1 QAGKDGRRSQ
11 GIHGERIKMG
21 YTMKDVAERAGVS
34 LSTVSHV
41 LNKTR
46 YTAPET
52 ESRVLQAVEDLN
64 FHVNAHARRLAMK
77 QTDLFG
83 LIVSEIANPFFP
95 EIINGFQTA
104 AWKEGF
110 DTLLCNTEHDA
121 TRSQNA
127 IRNMLQSGVRGVAV
141 MSSALDRE
149 AVESLKASGI
159 GVVFYNLGPAEK
171 LISNIQIDYLTGI
184 SQAVDHLIELGHR
197 RIAVISG
204 PQTNRTASA
213 LQKVMVEEL
222 EKRRLRPFPIVESN
236 FKVDGGASAVRVI
249 MGQSSIP
256 TAIFCGNDLIAMGA
270 MSALEEAGVKVP
282 EDVSVVGF
290 DDIFFARLARP
301 PLTTVSVPREQLGE
315 LAFKAL
321 SKMSGSKR
329 RIGVDYRV
337 ETELIVRK
345 STAPRRKS

>member
-1 QAGKDGRRSQ
+1 
-11 GIHGERIKMG
+11 MG

-34 LSTVSHV
+34 LATVSHV

-46 YTAPET
+46 YTTPET
-52 ESRVLQAVEDLN
+52 ESRVLAAVAELN
-64 FHVNAHARRLAMK
+64 YHANAHARRLAMK

-121 TRSQNA
+121 TRSANA
-127 IRNMLQSGVRGVAV
+127 IRNMLQSSVRGVAV
-141 MSSALDRE
+141 MSSALDRK
-149 AVESLKASGI
+149 AVEHLKASQI
-159 GVVFYNLGPAEK
+159 GAVFYNLGPAEK
-171 LISNIQIDYLTGI
+171 LISNIQINYQAGI
-184 SQAVDHLIELGHR
+184 SQSIDHLIELGHR
-197 RIAVISG
+197 EIAVISG
-204 PQTNRTASA
+204 PQTNRTAVA
-213 LQKVMVEEL
+213 LQKAIVDEL
-222 EKRRLRPFPIVESN
+222 QNRRLCPFPILESN

-249 MGQSSIP
+249 MEQSSIP

-290 DDIFFARLARP
+290 DDIYFARLARP
-301 PLTTVSVPREQLGE
+301 PLTTIRVPREQLGE

-321 SKMSGSKR
+321 HKMSRSKR
-329 RIGVDYRV
+329 QMGINYQI
-337 ETELIVRK
+337 ETELVIRK
-345 STAPRRKS
+345 STAPPRKHKLSH

>member
-1 QAGKDGRRSQ
+1 
-11 GIHGERIKMG
+11 MG

-52 ESRVLQAVEDLN
+52 ESRVLRAVEELN
-64 FHVNAHARRLAMK
+64 FHINAHARRLAMK
-77 QTDLFG
+77 QTDLVG

-110 DTLLCNTEHDA
+110 DTLLCNTEHDS
-121 TRSQNA
+121 TRSENA

-141 MSSALDRE
+141 MSSALDRR
-149 AVESLKASGI
+149 AVEGLRAAGI
-159 GVVFYNLGPAEK
+159 GVVFCNLGPAEK
-171 LISNIQIDYLTGI
+171 LISNIQVDYLTGI
-184 SQAVDHLIELGHR
+184 SQSIDHLIELGHHQV
-197 RIAVISG
+197 AVISG
-204 PQTNRTASA
+204 PQTNRTAVA
-213 LQKVMVEEL
+213 LQKAIVEEL
-222 EKRRLRPFPIVESN
+222 EKRRLRPFPILESN

-270 MSALEEAGVKVP
+270 MSALEEAGVKAP
-282 EDVSVVGF
+282 EDVSVIGF
-290 DDIFFARLARP
+290 DDIFFAHLARP
-301 PLTTVSVPREQLGE
+301 PLTTVRIPREQLGE
-315 LAFKAL
+315 IAFKSL
-321 SKMSGSKR
+321 NKMARSKR
-329 RIGVDYRV
+329 QMGVNYLI
-337 ETELIVRK
+337 ETQLVIRR
-345 STAPRRKS
+345 STAPRRDHPLVGPRGLN

>member
-1 QAGKDGRRSQ
+1 
-11 GIHGERIKMG
+11 MG

-52 ESRVLQAVEDLN
+52 ESRVLRAVEELN
-64 FHVNAHARRLAMK
+64 FHINAHARRLAMK
-77 QTDLFG
+77 QTDLVG

-121 TRSQNA
+121 TRSLNS

-141 MSSALDRE
+141 MSSALDRT
-149 AVESLKASGI
+149 AVESLRASGI

-184 SQAVDHLIELGHR
+184 SQSIDHLIELGHR
-197 RIAVISG
+197 QVAVISG
-204 PQTNRTASA
+204 PQTNRTAIA
-213 LQKVMVEEL
+213 LQKAVVEEL
-222 EKRRLRPFPIVESN
+222 EKRRLRPSPILESN

-270 MSALEEAGVKVP
+270 MSALEEAGVKAP
-282 EDVSVVGF
+282 EDVSVIGF
-290 DDIFFARLARP
+290 DDIFFAQLARP
-301 PLTTVSVPREQLGE
+301 PLTTVRIPREQLGE
-315 LAFKAL
+315 MAFKAL
-321 SKMSGSKR
+321 SKMARSKR
-329 RIGVDYRV
+329 GMGVEYRI
-337 ETELIVRK
+337 ETQLVIRK
-345 STAPRRKS
+345 STAPRRDHPLVVPQNLK

>member
-1 QAGKDGRRSQ
+1 
-11 GIHGERIKMG
+11 
-21 YTMKDVAERAGVS
+21 MKDVAERAGVS

-52 ESRVLQAVEDLN
+52 ESRVLQAVEELN
-64 FHVNAHARRLAMK
+64 FHANAHARRLAMK

-141 MSSALDRE
+141 MSSALDRKT
-149 AVESLKASGI
+149 VESLKAAGI

-171 LISNIQIDYLTGI
+171 LISNIEINYLTGI
-184 SQAVDHLIELGHR
+184 SQAIDHLIELGHR
-197 RIAVISG
+197 EIAVISG
-204 PQTNRTASA
+204 PQTNRTAIA
-213 LQKVMVEEL
+213 MKKAIVEGL
-222 EKRRLRPFPIVESN
+222 EKRWLRPSPIVESN

-249 MGQSSIP
+249 MEQSSIP

-270 MSALEEAGVKVP
+270 MSALEEAGVKAP
-282 EDVSVVGF
+282 EDVSIIGF
-290 DDIFFARLARP
+290 DDIFFSQLSRP
-301 PLTTVSVPREQLGE
+301 PLTTIRIPREQLGE

-321 SKMSGSKR
+321 SRISRSKR
-329 RIGVDYRV
+329 RMGAEYQI
-337 ETELIVRK
+337 ETELVIRK
-345 STAPRRKS
+345 STAPRRNHLLRRSS

>member
-1 QAGKDGRRSQ
+1 MA
-11 GIHGERIKMG
+11 H
-21 YTMKDVAERAGVS
+21 TMKDVAERAGVS

-52 ESRVLQAVEDLN
+52 ESRVLQAVKELN

-77 QTDLFG
+77 QTDLVG
-83 LIVSEIANPFFP
+83 LIISEIANPFFP

-110 DTLLCNTEHDA
+110 DTVLCNTEHDA
-121 TRSQNA
+121 TRSRNA

-149 AVESLKASGI
+149 AVESLKSSGI

-171 LISNIQIDYLTGI
+171 LISNIQIDYLRGI

-204 PQTNRTASA
+204 PRTNRTAAA
-213 LQKVMVEEL
+213 LQKAMVEEM
-222 EKRRLRPFPIVESN
+222 EKRRLRPFPILESN

-249 MGQSSIP
+249 MEQSSMP

-270 MSALEEAGVKVP
+270 MSALEEAGVRTP
-282 EDVSVVGF
+282 EDVSVIGF
-290 DDIFFARLARP
+290 DDIFFASLARP
-301 PLTTVSVPREQLGE
+301 PLTTVSVPRERLGE

-329 RIGVDYRV
+329 RMGVEYRV
-337 ETELIVRK
+337 ETELIIRK
-345 STAPRRKS
+345 STAPRRRA

>member
-1 QAGKDGRRSQ
+1 
-11 GIHGERIKMG
+11 
-21 YTMKDVAERAGVS
+21 MKDVAERAGVS

-52 ESRVLQAVEDLN
+52 ESRVLQAVEELN

-77 QTDLFG
+77 QTDLVG

-121 TRSQNA
+121 TRSRNA

-141 MSSALDRE
+141 MSSALDRV

-159 GVVFYNLGPAEK
+159 GAVFYNLGPAEK

-184 SQAVDHLIELGHR
+184 SQAVDHLIGLGHWE
-197 RIAVISG
+197 IAVISG
-204 PQTNRTASA
+204 PRANRTAVA
-213 LQKVMVEEL
+213 LQKAIVEEL
-222 EKRRLRPFPIVESN
+222 EKRRLRPFPILESN

-249 MGQSSIP
+249 MGQPSIP

-301 PLTTVSVPREQLGE
+301 PLTTVGVPREQLGE

-321 SKMSGSKR
+321 SKMSRSKR

-337 ETELIVRK
+337 ETELVVRK

>member
-1 QAGKDGRRSQ
+1 
-11 GIHGERIKMG
+11 MG

-52 ESRVLQAVEDLN
+52 ERRVLRAVEELN

-77 QTDLFG
+77 QTDLVG

-95 EIINGFQTA
+95 EIINGFQAA
-104 AWKEGF
+104 AWEEGF

-121 TRSQNA
+121 TRSRNA

-141 MSSALDRE
+141 MSSALDRK
-149 AVESLKASGI
+149 AVESLKSSGI
-159 GVVFYNLGPAEK
+159 GVVFCNLGPAEK
-171 LISNIQIDYLTGI
+171 LISNIQIDYLKGI
-184 SQAVDHLIELGHR
+184 SQAVDHLIELGHSR
-197 RIAVISG
+197 VAVISG
-204 PQTNRTASA
+204 PQTNRTAA
-213 LQKVMVEEL
+213 GLQKAMVEEL
-222 EKRRLRPFPIVESN
+222 EKRRLRPFPILESN

-249 MGQSSIP
+249 MGQSSMP
-256 TAIFCGNDLIAMGA
+256 TAILCGNDLIAMGA
-270 MSALEEAGVKVP
+270 MSALEEAGVKAP
-282 EDVSVVGF
+282 EDVSVIGF
-290 DDIFFARLARP
+290 DDIFFAQLARP
-301 PLTTVSVPREQLGE
+301 PLTTVSVPRERLGE

-321 SKMSGSKR
+321 SKMSRSKR
-329 RIGVDYRV
+329 RTGIDYQI

-345 STAPRRKS
+345 STAPRSSRALAGSQTLAA

>member
-1 QAGKDGRRSQ
+1 MA
-11 GIHGERIKMG
+11 H
-21 YTMKDVAERAGVS
+21 TMKDVAERAGVS

-52 ESRVLQAVEDLN
+52 ESRVLQAVEELN

-77 QTDLFG
+77 QTDLVG

-121 TRSQNA
+121 TRSRNA

-141 MSSALDRE
+141 MSSALDRV

-159 GVVFYNLGPAEK
+159 GAVFYNLGPAEK

-184 SQAVDHLIELGHR
+184 SQAVDHLIGLGHWE
-197 RIAVISG
+197 IAVISG
-204 PQTNRTASA
+204 PRANRTAVA
-213 LQKVMVEEL
+213 LQKAIVEEL
-222 EKRRLRPFPIVESN
+222 EKRRLRPFPILESN

-249 MGQSSIP
+249 MGQPSIP

-301 PLTTVSVPREQLGE
+301 PLTTVGVPREQLGE

-321 SKMSGSKR
+321 SKMSRSKR

-337 ETELIVRK
+337 ETELVVRK

>member
-1 QAGKDGRRSQ
+1 M
-11 GIHGERIKMG
+11 MG
-21 YTMKDVAERAGVS
+21 CTMKDVAERAGVS
-34 LSTVSHV
+34 LATVSHV

-52 ESRVLQAVEDLN
+52 ESRVLAAVADLN
-64 FHVNAHARRLAMK
+64 FHANAHARRLAMK

-83 LIVSEIANPFFP
+83 LIISEIANPFFP

-110 DTLLCNTEHDA
+110 DTLLSNTEHDA
-121 TRSQNA
+121 MRSRNA
-127 IRNMLQSGVRGVAV
+127 IRNMLQSSVRGVAV
-141 MSSALDRE
+141 MSSALDRA
-149 AVESLKASGI
+149 AVEGLKAAQI

-171 LISNIQIDYLTGI
+171 LISDIQIDYLAGI
-184 SQAVDHLIELGHR
+184 SKSIDHLIELGHR

-204 PQTNRTASA
+204 PQTNRTAVT
-213 LQKVMVEEL
+213 LQKTIVEEL
-222 EKRRLRPFPIVESN
+222 ENRRLRPFPILESN

-256 TAIFCGNDLIAMGA
+256 TAIFCSNDLIAMGA

-282 EDVSVVGF
+282 EDVSVIGF
-290 DDIFFARLARP
+290 DDIFFARLCRP
-301 PLTTVSVPREQLGE
+301 PLTTVRIPREELGE

-321 SKMSGSKR
+321 HKMSRSKR
-329 RIGVDYRV
+329 QMGIDYRI
-337 ETELIVRK
+337 ETELVIRK
-345 STAPRRKS
+345 STAPPRNRRLITQR

>member
-1 QAGKDGRRSQ
+1 M
-11 GIHGERIKMG
+11 MG

-52 ESRVLQAVEDLN
+52 ESRVLQAVEELN

-77 QTDLFG
+77 QTDLVG

-121 TRSQNA
+121 TRSRKA
-127 IRNMLQSGVRGVAV
+127 IRNMLQSGVRGVAI
-141 MSSALDRE
+141 MSSALDRG

-184 SQAVDHLIELGHR
+184 SQAIDHLTELGHR
-197 RIAVISG
+197 QIAVISG

-213 LQKVMVEEL
+213 LQKAMVEEL
-222 EKRRLRPFPIVESN
+222 EKRRLRPFPILESN

-249 MGQSSIP
+249 MGQPSMP
-256 TAIFCGNDLIAMGA
+256 TAILCGNDLIAMGA
-270 MSALEEAGVKVP
+270 MSALEDAGVKAP
-282 EDVSVVGF
+282 EDVSVIGF
-290 DDIFFARLARP
+290 DDIFFAQLARP
-301 PLTTVSVPREQLGE
+301 PLTTVSVPRERLGE

-321 SKMSGSKR
+321 SKMSRSKR
-329 RIGVDYRV
+329 RMGVDYRI
-337 ETELIVRK
+337 ETELMVRK
-345 STAPRRKS
+345 STASRRNHSRE

>member
-1 QAGKDGRRSQ
+1 
-11 GIHGERIKMG
+11 
-21 YTMKDVAERAGVS
+21 
-34 LSTVSHV
+34 
-41 LNKTR
+41 
-46 YTAPET
+46 
-52 ESRVLQAVEDLN
+52 
-64 FHVNAHARRLAMK
+64 MK
-77 QTDLFG
+77 QTDLVG

-104 AWKEGF
+104 AWQGGF
-110 DTLLCNTEHDA
+110 DTVLCNTEHDA
-121 TRSQNA
+121 ARSRNA

-171 LISNIQIDYLTGI
+171 LISNIQIDYQAGI

-213 LQKVMVEEL
+213 LQKAMVEEL

-329 RIGVDYRV
+329 RIGADYRI

>member
-1 QAGKDGRRSQ
+1 M
-11 GIHGERIKMG
+11 MG

-52 ESRVLQAVEDLN
+52 ESRVLQVVEELN

-77 QTDLFG
+77 QTDLVG

-104 AWKEGF
+104 AWEEGF

-121 TRSQNA
+121 TRSRNA

-141 MSSALDRE
+141 MSSALDRM

-171 LISNIQIDYLTGI
+171 LISNIQIDYLKGI
-184 SQAVDHLIELGHR
+184 SQAIDHLIELGHR
-197 RIAVISG
+197 QIALISG
-204 PQTNRTASA
+204 PQTNRAAGA
-213 LQKVMVEEL
+213 LQKAMIEEL
-222 EKRRLRPFPIVESN
+222 EKRRLRPFPILESN
-236 FKVDGGASAVRVI
+236 FKVDGGASAVRMI
-249 MGQSSIP
+249 LGQPSLP

-270 MSALEEAGVKVP
+270 MSALEEAGVKAP
-282 EDVSVVGF
+282 EDVSVIGF
-290 DDIFFARLARP
+290 DDIFFAQLARP
-301 PLTTVSVPREQLGE
+301 PLTTVSVPRVRLGE

-321 SKMSGSKR
+321 SKMSRSKR
-329 RIGVDYRV
+329 RTGVDYRI
-337 ETELIVRK
+337 ETELVVRK
-345 STAPRRKS
+345 STAPRRDHRPATDLRK